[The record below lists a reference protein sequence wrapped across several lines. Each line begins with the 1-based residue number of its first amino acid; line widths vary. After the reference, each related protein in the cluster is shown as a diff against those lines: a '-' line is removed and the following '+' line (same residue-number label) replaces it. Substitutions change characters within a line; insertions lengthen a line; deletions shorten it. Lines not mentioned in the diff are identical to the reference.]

1 MLLTFDTF
9 KIKRASWRNTREREF
24 KTKNTKGC
32 AFKERLQNMKE
43 KNETLV
49 QFLMSKE
56 VKANL
61 LIICKANRQAIFTL
75 SSLGCHREP
84 REPYN
89 IVDLVLLMM
98 MNRCE
103 VH

>member
-1 MLLTFDTF
+1 ME
-9 KIKRASWRNTREREF
+9 KHQR
-24 KTKNTKGC
+24 KGIQDKKHQRMC
-32 AFKERLQNMKE
+32 FQR
-43 KNETLV
+43 
-49 QFLMSKE
+49 
-56 VKANL
+56 KANL

-98 MNRCE
+98 MN
-103 VH
+103 